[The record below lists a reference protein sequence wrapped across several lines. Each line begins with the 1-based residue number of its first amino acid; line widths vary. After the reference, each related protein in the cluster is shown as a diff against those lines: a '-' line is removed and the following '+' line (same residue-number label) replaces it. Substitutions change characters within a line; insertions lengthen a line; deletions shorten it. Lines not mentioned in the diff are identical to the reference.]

1 MNFRV
6 IIQDELN
13 KYKFTH
19 FPSPSHITLESFGVP
34 KTVTFGVLKI
44 PRTFV
49 IFKPVKFNERLKF

>member
-1 MNFRV
+1 M
-6 IIQDELN
+6 QGELN